1 MELNELKKNILENIE
16 PEFSDKFLKLI
27 NSFIS
32 NPEDK
37 DIKNSFINIF
47 HEVYSRIYMRFPD
60 NSDDNLR
67 FFLRYALVEDL
78 ITGENIGKVENFDTD
93 TISSVM
99 DTEYPVLYS
108 DEWLEMVNMDEIPST
123 AGDDL
128 SKMTK
133 KQTPAEKLKE
143 FLQRHGSEKKN
154 LDKMVVLRQS
164 YITQIHNEWKKIL
177 MTIIT
182 KEELE
187 AVVFEKKIK
196 NEKNVTSILEILPKL
211 NAINSRISGL
221 LSQMK
226 MASKTID
233 NLKGNVSDED
243 LKKIQEAENELIKEE
258 LKSVRQLFKMC
269 IGRQGNETPF
279 LYDQHFPLEILDR
292 NRAVTLIDS
301 IRKLDPTIFKR
312 TFLKIDS
319 DNPPYTL
326 LCPVYGKNGVCW
338 EPIPKINKETGR
350 GKIALPLYPEID
362 SETVVIR
369 ALADYRWQKEKE
381 IAGFRWMNE
390 GLTGQYYMY
399 HEGLKADKRKGKKT
413 IPFNNDLKESFIEN
427 YILWIKYESQGIQK
441 LDKDVRKIFWFSI
454 PFPTD
459 IQDSLKDRGFHF
471 KQLWE
476 NTQRKAMSD
485 GY

>member
-1 MELNELKKNILENIE
+1 MEINELKKTVLENIDADS
-16 PEFSDKFLKLI
+16 SDRFLKLI
-27 NSFIS
+27 NNFIE
-32 NPEDK
+32 NPDDK
-37 DIKNSFINIF
+37 DVKNSFSNF
-47 HEVYSRIYMRFPD
+47 FNEVYSKIYIKFPD
-60 NSDDNLR
+60 NPDNNLR
-67 FFLRYALVEDL
+67 NFLRYSFVEDM
-78 ITGENIGKVENFDTD
+78 ISGNNIEKVNEFDTEIID
-93 TISSVM
+93 SIIDV
-99 DTEYPVLYS
+99 DYPVLYS
-108 DEWLEMVNMDEIPST
+108 DEWLEFVNSDEIPST

-164 YITQIHNEWKKIL
+164 YITQIHSEWKKIL

-187 AVVFEKKIK
+187 AVVFEKKVR
-196 NEKNVTSILEILPKL
+196 NDKNVSAILEVLPKL
-211 NAINSRISGL
+211 NAINSRITGL
-221 LSQMK
+221 LNQMK

-233 NLKGNVSDED
+233 NLKGNVSEED
-243 LKKIQEAENELIKEE
+243 LQKIQESENELLKEE
-258 LKSVRQLFKMC
+258 LKSVRQLYKMC

-292 NRAVTLIDS
+292 KKAIS
-301 IRKLDPTIFKR
+301 HIEAIRKIDPTIFKR

-350 GKIALPLYPEID
+350 GKIALPLFPEID
-362 SETVVIR
+362 SETIVIR

-427 YILWIKYESQGIQK
+427 YILWIKFESQGIQK

-454 PFPTD
+454 PFPTE

-476 NTQRKAMSD
+476 NTQRKSMSD